1 MPPDS
6 NTHTRPQGVFI
17 TLEAIY
23 QTVTSIDDKID
34 TELKEVRKEV
44 AQARKDLDAE
54 ITRLKVQVSA
64 LWVVYGIMLA
74 GLTTVVTTVV
84 SKGFTP

>member
-1 MPPDS
+1 MPDS
-6 NTHTRPQGVFI
+6 NNNYANTHTRPQGVFI

-44 AQARKDLDAE
+44 AAVREAMNAE
-54 ITRLKVQVSA
+54 ITRLKIQLAS

-74 GLTTVVTTVV
+74 GITAYI
-84 SKGFTP
+84 SRGFGQ

>member
-1 MPPDS
+1 MLLYRYLIGNEMPPEQS

-34 TELKEVRKEV
+34 AELNAVRSELAKMK
-44 AQARKDLDAE
+44 AQLAA
-54 ITRLKVQVSA
+54 Q
-64 LWVVYGIMLA
+64 WVVHGILVTTIIFLMQR
-74 GLTTVVTTVV
+74 GLTL
-84 SKGFTP
+84 

>member
-1 MPPDS
+1 MPTDHD

-34 TELKEVRKEV
+34 VEMTSIRNEIAKMK
-44 AQARKDLDAE
+44 AQLAA
-54 ITRLKVQVSA
+54 Q
-64 LWVVYGIMLA
+64 WVVHGILITTIA
-74 GLTTVVTTVV
+74 FLVQRGLVI
-84 SKGFTP
+84 

>member
-1 MPPDS
+1 MPTEHD

-34 TELKEVRKEV
+34 TEMNAIRNEMSKMK
-44 AQARKDLDAE
+44 AQLAA
-54 ITRLKVQVSA
+54 Q
-64 LWVVYGIMLA
+64 WVVHGILI
-74 GLTTVVTTVV
+74 TTIVFLIQRGIA
-84 SKGFTP
+84 S

>member
-1 MPPDS
+1 MEQDR

-34 TELKEVRKEV
+34 TELKAINQEIAKMK
-44 AQARKDLDAE
+44 AQLAA
-54 ITRLKVQVSA
+54 Q
-64 LWVVYGIMLA
+64 WVVHGILITTIVFLLQK
-74 GLTTVVTTVV
+74 GLT
-84 SKGFTP
+84 S